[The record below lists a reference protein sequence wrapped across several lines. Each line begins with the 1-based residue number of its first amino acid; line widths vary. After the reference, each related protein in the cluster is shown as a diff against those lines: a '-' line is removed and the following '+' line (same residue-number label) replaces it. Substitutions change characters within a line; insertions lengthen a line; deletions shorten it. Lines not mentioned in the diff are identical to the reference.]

1 MGNLLNKIINN
12 NALFISVILCL
23 FVILVVLVILIF
35 KSNKNNK
42 KINIYEEDLEDEDI
56 KKVKNVKKED
66 IIESPDIFEEEK
78 KEIVKEEKKEV
89 VKKEITDREIE
100 ERYDKEKEK
109 EIEEIKE
116 ENSNSHIAQLISKM
130 EEDSKLKPE
139 DVVAKFEKE
148 QEEQSII
155 SYKELVNAV
164 KNRQEDNYED
174 ELESKPLSTVSN
186 IMEEMSNQKEEE
198 IEEEPII
205 ADEKVTFD
213 DEEFDEYEEKKFKKT
228 DVISPVY
235 GIVEKAEDEG
245 YYVNL
250 NQQDEEVLESTTAL
264 DEVYKQMADDLVKS
278 NEKLG
283 ETTSIDELTRNEEFL
298 QSLKDFRNKL

>member
-66 IIESPDIFEEEK
+66 IIESPDIFEEEE

-186 IMEEMSNQKEEE
+186 IMEEMSNQKQEE

>member
-78 KEIVKEEKKEV
+78 KEIVKKEKKEV

-186 IMEEMSNQKEEE
+186 IMEEMSNQKQEE
-198 IEEEPII
+198 IEEKPII

>member
-174 ELESKPLSTVSN
+174 ELEFKPLSTVSN

-213 DEEFDEYEEKKFKKT
+213 DEEFDGYEEKKFKKT

>member
-213 DEEFDEYEEKKFKKT
+213 DEEFDGYEEKKFKKT